1 MLRNLHEKV
10 LNKDVRKY
18 TNDYN
23 YRNSAPELQASGAR
37 RIAQSSEAADRN
49 RNQPFTSSLLGIS
62 TIL

>member
-23 YRNSAPELQASGAR
+23 YRNSAPELQKSGAR
-37 RIAQSSEAADRN
+37 RIA
-49 RNQPFTSSLLGIS
+49 
-62 TIL
+62 